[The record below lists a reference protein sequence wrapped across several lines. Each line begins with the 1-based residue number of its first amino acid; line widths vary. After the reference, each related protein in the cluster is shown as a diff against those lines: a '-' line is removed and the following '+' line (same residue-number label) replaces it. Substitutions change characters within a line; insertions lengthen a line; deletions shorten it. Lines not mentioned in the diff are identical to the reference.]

1 MEEELSIQ
9 VSFGGLNLS
18 NKKSVVPYDLSSN
31 SFVNIFYVEAVVH
44 G

>member
-18 NKKSVVPYDLSSN
+18 NKKSVVSYDLSSN
-31 SFVNIFYVEAVVH
+31 YVNIFYVEAVVH